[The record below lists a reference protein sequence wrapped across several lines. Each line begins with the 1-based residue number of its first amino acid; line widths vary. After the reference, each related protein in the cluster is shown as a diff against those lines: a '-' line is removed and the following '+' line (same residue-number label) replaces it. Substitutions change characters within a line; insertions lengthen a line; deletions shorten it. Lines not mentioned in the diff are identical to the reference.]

1 MIINERKGPASLNK
15 TVNKVNGNKLV
26 VVDILKPST
35 SRAYLMGFT
44 LIELL
49 VVISIIGL
57 LSSFAMVSLN
67 VARQKARDALRKGDM
82 AQLRTALYLYYDDNL
97 AYPICGTWD
106 DGRVDFGAN
115 VGNNSG
121 DGSWCY
127 INDLN
132 TAMTTGA
139 RPLMSH
145 VPRDPRNPTN
155 DDSVDATYIYRYVS
169 DGNQYAAVYTLEDD
183 GMQVVRGW

>member
-1 MIINERKGPASLNK
+1 MHK
-15 TVNKVNGNKLV
+15 TKEEK
-26 VVDILKPST
+26 
-35 SRAYLMGFT
+35 GFT

-97 AYPICGTWD
+97 SYPACGTWD
-106 DGRVDFGAN
+106 EGEVDFGAN
-115 VGNNSG
+115 VGNTSG

-132 TAMTTGA
+132 TALTAGA
-139 RPLMSH
+139 RPLMSNA
-145 VPRDPRNPTN
+145 PKDPRNPTN
-155 DDSVDATYIYRYVS
+155 DDAVSIVYIYRYVS
-169 DGNQYAAVYTLEDD
+169 DGSQYAVVYTLEDG
-183 GMQVVRGW
+183 GMQVIRGW

>member
-1 MIINERKGPASLNK
+1 MRA
-15 TVNKVNGNKLV
+15 
-26 VVDILKPST
+26 LKEKK
-35 SRAYLMGFT
+35 GFT

-97 AYPICGTWD
+97 AYPVCGTWD
-106 DGRVDFGAN
+106 DGEADFGAN

-121 DGSWCY
+121 DGSVCY
-127 INDLN
+127 IDDLN
-132 TAMTTGA
+132 TAMTAGA
-139 RPLMSH
+139 RPLMSN
-145 VPRDPRNPTN
+145 VPKDPRNPTN
-155 DDSVDATYIYRYVS
+155 DPVNIPYIYRYVS
-169 DGNQYAAVYTLEDD
+169 DGSQYAVVYTLEDG